1 MVLINIPI
9 KKMIVLNFIV
19 SILVSPGLSV
29 KIYLKKFINI
39 NNWINKIVKN
49 NGSCDF
55 IEFVR
60 IKTREIAKDRKI
72 IPITSLNPAIAW
84 LNAPRLFN
92 ANSSVKTRSWNE

>member
-1 MVLINIPI
+1 MKVIDAID
-9 KKMIVLNFIV
+9 
-19 SILVSPGLSV
+19 VSPELFV
-29 KIYLKKFINI
+29 NMYLRKFINI
-39 NNWINKIVKN
+39 NNWIKKIVIN

-55 IEFVR
+55 IEFLR